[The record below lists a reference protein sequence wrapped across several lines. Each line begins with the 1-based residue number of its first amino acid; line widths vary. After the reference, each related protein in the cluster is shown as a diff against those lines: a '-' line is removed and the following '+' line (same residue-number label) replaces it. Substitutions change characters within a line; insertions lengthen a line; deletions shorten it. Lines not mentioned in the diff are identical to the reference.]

1 MRYIAT
7 IGFFDG
13 VHLGHQYL
21 LSQLRE
27 EAAKRGLKSAIV
39 TFDEHPQKVLQGKSP
54 KLLTTYQERIAM
66 LKGMGAD
73 EIFRFNFEQIHTLS
87 ADEFAQLLHDSY
99 NVDVLIMGYDH
110 RFGCTNHPSPITNH
124 KSQITNHKLE
134 IIHVPE
140 LPSDQHI
147 SSTQI
152 RQALAAGEIVKAN
165 EMLGYAYPLIGK
177 VVHGKALGRTIGF
190 PTANIEVD
198 ETKLIPAPG
207 VYIAEWNFRR
217 VLLNINDSIEMY
229 VPKFEGDLYGQ
240 AVLIEL
246 IARVREEKHFDN
258 LEELKTQI
266 QKDLLQL

>member
-13 VHLGHQYL
+13 VHLGHQFL
-21 LSQLRE
+21 LSQLKE

-54 KLLTTYQERIAM
+54 ALLTTCQERMAM
-66 LKGMGAD
+66 LKGIGVD
-73 EIFRFNFEQIHTLS
+73 EIFCFNFELIHTMS

-99 NVDVLIMGYDH
+99 HVDVLIMGYDH
-110 RFGCTNHPSPITNH
+110 RFGCPQSQNANHQSPITNH
-124 KSQITNHKLE
+124 QLE
-134 IIHVPE
+134 IIRLPE
-140 LPSDQHI
+140 LPSDEHI

-152 RQALAAGEIVKAN
+152 RQALLAGEIVRAN

-198 ETKLIPAPG
+198 QSKLIPAPG
-207 VYIAEWNFRR
+207 VYVAEWNFRR
-217 VLLNINDSIEMY
+217 VLLNINDTIEMY
-229 VPKFEGDLYGQ
+229 VPKFDGDLYGQ

-246 IARVREEKHFDN
+246 IARVREEQHFDN
-258 LEELKTQI
+258 LEQLKIQI

>member
-110 RFGCTNHPSPITNH
+110 RFGCTNHQSP
-124 KSQITNHKLE
+124 ITNHKLE
-134 IIHVPE
+134 IIRLPE
-140 LPSDQHI
+140 LSSDQHI

-217 VLLNINDSIEMY
+217 VLFNINDSIEMHI
-229 VPKFEGDLYGQ
+229 PHFEGDLYGQ
-240 AVLIEL
+240 TVLVEL
-246 IARVREEKHFDN
+246 IARVRGEKHFDN
-258 LEELKTQI
+258 LEQLKLQI

>member
-1 MRYIAT
+1 MRYVAT

-21 LSQLRE
+21 LSQLKE

-54 KLLTTYQERIAM
+54 ALLTTCQERMAM
-66 LKGMGAD
+66 LKGIGVD
-73 EIFRFNFEQIHTLS
+73 EIFRFNFELIHTMS

-110 RFGCTNHPSPITNH
+110 RFGSTKYQTPDTKHQTIE
-124 KSQITNHKLE
+124 LLRL
-134 IIHVPE
+134 PE
-140 LPSDQHI
+140 LPSHEHI

-152 RQALAAGEIVKAN
+152 RKALLAGEIVRAN

-198 ETKLIPAPG
+198 PSKLIPAPG
-207 VYIAEWNFRR
+207 VYVAEWNFRR
-217 VLLNINDSIEMY
+217 VLLNINDSIEMHI
-229 VPKFEGDLYGQ
+229 PHFDGDLYGQ

-258 LEELKTQI
+258 LEQLKLQI